1 MSDEDVPKH
10 ESQHVD
16 TRLIGTGH
24 TFGTVTDK
32 ISSIVLTTQTPL
44 LWFAVVG
51 IGALLVGALGMAVTY
66 LFYKGV
72 GIWGVNV
79 PIGWGFAI
87 VNFVWW
93 VGIGHAGTLI
103 SAILL
108 LLRQAWRNSINRFA
122 EAMTLFAVMCAE
134 CSRCCTWAVHGSR
147 TGCSP
152 TRTR

>member
-1 MSDEDVPKH
+1 MDERQTQELQAPVNTPMIT
-10 ESQHVD
+10 Q
-16 TRLIGTGH
+16 GH
-24 TFGTVTDK
+24 TFGTITDK
-32 ISSIVLTTQTPL
+32 MSSIVLTTQTPL

-66 LFYKGV
+66 LFYQGV

-79 PIGWGFAI
+79 PIGRGFAI

-108 LLRQAWRNSINRFA
+108 LLRQSWRNSINRFA
-122 EAMTLFAVMCAE
+122 EAMTLFAVMCAGMFPVLHLG
-134 CSRCCTWAVHGSR
+134 RPWLAYWLFLIR
-147 TGCSP
+147 I
-152 TRTR
+152 R